1 MIHAALDTRPIIVVL
16 AGPNGAGKSTFYQVF
31 LRKTGLPF
39 VNADDIARAGAI
51 DPKSAADVAGE
62 IRNEL
67 VRQRESFI
75 FETVLSDPVGDKLG
89 FLKHA
94 TRSGYAVVLCY
105 IGISGPDVSD
115 ERVAMRVSQGGH
127 DVPTEKLPARFARSI
142 ANLRLAMRDLPVVLV
157 FDNDDLRAP
166 YRRVATFEHGGRTF
180 LAKPVPAWLSPLV

>member
-16 AGPNGAGKSTFYQVF
+16 AGPNGAGKSTFYHVF
-31 LRKTGLPF
+31 LRETGLPF
-39 VNADDIARAGAI
+39 VNADDIASAGAI
-51 DPKSAADVAGE
+51 DPKPAAGVAGE

-89 FLKHA
+89 FLKNA
-94 TRSGYAVVLCY
+94 TRSGYAVVMCY

-166 YRRVATFEHGGRTF
+166 YRRVATFEHGRRTF
-180 LAKPVPAWLSPLV
+180 LAKSVPAWLSPLL